1 MFCARKDEKLLPASV
16 VNDALAEKVTEIE
29 QQQARKISRKEKAQ
43 FKDDV
48 IAALLPR
55 AFSRTRRIHAYLA
68 LHDNLLIVNTS
79 SDEIK
84 AHLLAGKQVKKLGL
98 VWNDT
103 LSCVIAAD
111 LAVTRL
117 KFEDMILERAQET
130 DAESE
135 GQQFDQDFAIMSLEI
150 SRLLKSLLAV
160 FGGLSEV
167 EAGVVAGPR
176 KADQVSG
183 HY

>member
-1 MFCARKDEKLLPASV
+1 MVQEHPPLGDFIMFCARKDEKLLPASV

-48 IAALLPR
+48 IAA
-55 AFSRTRRIHAYLA
+55 
-68 LHDNLLIVNTS
+68 
-79 SDEIK
+79 
-84 AHLLAGKQVKKLGL
+84 
-98 VWNDT
+98 
-103 LSCVIAAD
+103 D

-135 GQQFDQDFAIMSLEI
+135 AQQFDQDFAIMSLEI